1 MTSPKASAL
10 VKREPGDLCNARTKQ
25 AASSPYCTRPAG
37 WGTDH
42 PGVGRCK
49 LHGGS
54 SPKYMLTPLMQE
66 WANPETI
73 HSAPKAIRD
82 RADKFL
88 EDPVITDLS
97 REIANLRA
105 MAESVKLQV
114 DIEGESR
121 DFAAMKSYFS
131 IVNTI

>member
-1 MTSPKASAL
+1 MTSPKTSAL
-10 VKREPGDLCNARTKQ
+10 VKREPDVLCNSRTKQ
-25 AASSPYCTRPAG
+25 ASSSPYCSRPAG
-37 WGTDH
+37 WGTSH

-49 LHGGS
+49 YHGGS

-66 WANPETI
+66 WANPETVS
-73 HSAPKAIRD
+73 SAPRAIRD

-88 EDPVITDLS
+88 EDPVTTDLS

-105 MAESVKLQV
+105 MAETVNLQV
-114 DIEGESR
+114 DIAGESR

>member
-1 MTSPKASAL
+1 MTQTAAQAL
-10 VKREPGDLCNARTKQ
+10 VKRDPDTLCNSRKKDG
-25 AASSPYCTRPAG
+25 SGHCMRPAG

-42 PGVGRCK
+42 VGVGRCK

-54 SPKYMLTPLMQE
+54 SPKYMMTPLMQE
-66 WANPETI
+66 WANPDTVS
-73 HSAPKAIRD
+73 SAPKAIRD